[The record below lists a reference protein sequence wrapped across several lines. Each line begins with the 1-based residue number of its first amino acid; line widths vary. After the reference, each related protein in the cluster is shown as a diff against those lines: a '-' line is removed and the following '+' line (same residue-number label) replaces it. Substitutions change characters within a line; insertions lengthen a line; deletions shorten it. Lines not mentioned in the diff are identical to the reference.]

1 MGIENIIKNN
11 PNWNNSVE
19 SVYINN
25 NIFKTKEEINKG
37 LEEEFKNQEE
47 NNRRKKLTKAY
58 IEKMKE
64 KERTKKEKEEE
75 KERKYKG
82 KYHNDYF

>member
-1 MGIENIIKNN
+1 MGLFDIIKNN
-11 PNWNNSVE
+11 PNRDNSVE

-25 NIFKTKEEINKG
+25 NICKTKEQINKG
-37 LEEEFKNQEE
+37 LLEEFKNQEE

-64 KERTKKEKEEE
+64 KERTKKEEER
-75 KERKYKG
+75 ERKYKG
-82 KYHNDYF
+82 KFHNNYF

>member
-1 MGIENIIKNN
+1 MGLENIIKNN
-11 PNWNNSVE
+11 PNWDNSVE

-25 NIFKTKEEINKG
+25 NICKTKEQINKS
-37 LEEEFKNQEE
+37 LEEEFKKQEE

-64 KERTKKEKEEE
+64 KERAKKEEE
-75 KERKYKG
+75 RERKYNG
-82 KYHNDYF
+82 KFHNNYF

>member
-1 MGIENIIKNN
+1 MGLEDIVKNN
-11 PNWNNSVE
+11 PNWDNNVNSI
-19 SVYINN
+19 YINN
-25 NIFKTKEEINKG
+25 NICKTKEQINKG

-64 KERTKKEKEEE
+64 KERAKKEEE
-75 KERKYKG
+75 RERKYKG
-82 KYHNDYF
+82 KFHNNYF